1 MPEKKSK
8 KWTKLGV
15 LKYGSR
21 GGGGGGRLQVSLKN
35 KRFGENAE
43 KIEKVDREQVGYI
56 YEMKRSEDLRCYPW

>member
-1 MPEKKSK
+1 MDEI
-8 KWTKLGV
+8 
-15 LKYGSR
+15 GSVKIWIVEGR
-21 GGGGGGRLQVSLKN
+21 GRGMMQVSLKN

>member
-1 MPEKKSK
+1 MDEIRSVKI
-8 KWTKLGV
+8 WIVEG
-15 LKYGSR
+15 R
-21 GGGGGGRLQVSLKN
+21 GGGMMQVSLKN